1 MTEPAFQPPDNLC
14 AHFQL
19 KGQCNRP
26 GCPDGTR
33 PNQAPEPQVPEVTQA
48 EIDTRLALAYW
59 LGLDGLTWE
68 KLSEDQRR
76 IVLRLGDCMPEEM
89 KGADAEIARLID
101 AERLEVAIE
110 KKAEELA
117 EYLEAKERA
126 HKRHA
131 AKKSAEIVAT
141 LRGSLFDAGDINEIK
156 VEYLVASLLA
166 KDSLAWMYGD
176 PGCYKSFVALDIA
189 ASVALGAGVQWA
201 GAPTKQGPVLYIA
214 AEGSAGMA
222 KRKRAWEAMTGK
234 SLDGRLKFLTMAIR
248 ITEEGFLEELISIC
262 QEIRPALI
270 VIDTQSRVT
279 PGLEENGSVMSIY
292 VEAVTALR
300 LATGACVLTLHHTTK
315 GTDVLRGHG
324 SLYGAADTVLYVT
337 KAAGAE
343 TERFAKV
350 SVKKQKDDRDDLFW
364 NIRMQVQHY
373 CGLPADQ
380 EHDSAQ
386 CSSLVVRP
394 ANWSEVIN
402 AQATA
407 LDRVLLVIRQL
418 EPLQSITTPQMAEL
432 TGLPLSTTRNALGTL
447 CDQGELEK
455 SGSGK
460 NTSYLRPAAKITEDS
475 ASSASFRQPS

>member
-1 MTEPAFQPPDNLC
+1 MTQPIEQC
-14 AHFQL
+14 QHGQV
-19 KGQCNRP
+19 KGVCNFP
-26 GCPDGTR
+26 GCPDGIR
-33 PNQAPEPQVPEVTQA
+33 PNRAPDAGPPEITQLG
-48 EIDTRLALAYW
+48 IDARIALAYW
-59 LGLDGLTWE
+59 LDPNNSAYHSFSDDIKQLIL
-68 KLSEDQRR
+68 R
-76 IVLRLGDCMPEEM
+76 IGHHLPEEM
-89 KGADAEIARLID
+89 KGLDAEIVRLVD
-101 AERLEVAIE
+101 ASKREFVLEE
-110 KKAEELA
+110 KAAELA
-117 EYLEAKERA
+117 DYYECQERA
-126 HKRHA
+126 RKKHA

-141 LRGSLFDAGDINEIK
+141 LRGSLFDAGDINDIK
-156 VEYLVASLLA
+156 VEYLVHSLLA

-189 ASVALGAGVQWA
+189 ASVALGAGVDWA

-234 SLDGRLKFLTMAIR
+234 SLDGQLKFLTMAIR
-248 ITEEGFLEELISIC
+248 ITEEGFLDELIAIC

-279 PGLEENGSVMSIY
+279 PGLEENGSVMSTY

-324 SLYGAADTVLYVT
+324 SLYGAADTVLYVA

-350 SVKKQKDDRDDLFW
+350 SIKKQKDDRDDLFW
-364 NIRMQVQHY
+364 NIRMQVQHF

-386 CSSLVVRP
+386 CSSLVVRS

-407 LDRVLLVIRQL
+407 LDRVLLVVRQL
-418 EPLQSITTPQMAEL
+418 EPLQSITTAQMAEL
-432 TGLPLSTTRNALGTL
+432 TGLPPSTTRNALGTL

-460 NTSYLRPAAKITEDS
+460 NTAYLRPAVKITDDS
-475 ASSASFRQPS
+475 ASSASFRQPG